1 VSSESKYNPPRQT
14 NYKTSLRMAREKL
27 GGMDFGAQCEKAG
40 VAVKD
45 GGALIRFIGREF
57 FVDRETLEVSPR
69 DGGPGPEVWEKIVIL
84 HYLIAADGSPDSG
97 ELISY
102 KQVPDGAP
110 YYDVFVRRTS
120 GILVS
125 AFGSRLS
132 DLAAAATKLGA
143 DTVSG
148 HGDMA
153 FKIRA
158 LPHVKYLF
166 VLYNPDDEF
175 PADVRIFFDSTLP
188 LRLPAE
194 DITVLCQMICLKL
207 ARTR

>member
-1 VSSESKYNPPRQT
+1 
-14 NYKTSLRMAREKL
+14 
-27 GGMDFGAQCEKAG
+27 
-40 VAVKD
+40 
-45 GGALIRFIGREF
+45 
-57 FVDRETLEVSPR
+57 
-69 DGGPGPEVWEKIVIL
+69 VWEQIIIL
-84 HYLIAADGSPDSG
+84 HYLIAADGSPDVG

-110 YYDVFVRRTS
+110 YYDVFLRRTS

-125 AFGSRLS
+125 AFGARLP
-132 DLAAAATKLGA
+132 DLVTAALKLGA
-143 DTVSG
+143 ETVSG

-158 LPHVKYLF
+158 LPRVEYLF

-175 PADVRIFFDSTLP
+175 PADVRVFFDAALP
-188 LRLPAE
+188 RRLPAE

-207 ARTR
+207 VKTR

>member
-1 VSSESKYNPPRQT
+1 MAENPETTLPRQA
-14 NYKTSLRMAREKL
+14 NYETSLRMARDMFK
-27 GGMDFGAQCEKAG
+27 GMDFDAQCAKAG
-40 VAVKD
+40 AEVME
-45 GGALIRFIGREF
+45 GGAKIIFISREF
-57 FVDRETLEVSPR
+57 FVDGETLEVSAR
-69 DGGPGPEVWEKIVIL
+69 DNGPAPEVWEQIIIL
-84 HYLIAADGSPDSG
+84 HYLIAADGSPDVG

-110 YYDVFVRRTS
+110 YYDVFLRRTS

-125 AFGSRLS
+125 AFGARLP
-132 DLAAAATKLGA
+132 DLVTAALKLGA
-143 DTVSG
+143 ETVSG

-158 LPHVKYLF
+158 LPRVEYLF

-175 PADVRIFFDSTLP
+175 PADVRVFFDAALP
-188 LRLPAE
+188 RRLPAE

-207 ARTR
+207 VKTR